1 MANQWLIF
9 TLELFD
15 DYKKTFKQY

>member
-9 TLELFD
+9 TVELFD